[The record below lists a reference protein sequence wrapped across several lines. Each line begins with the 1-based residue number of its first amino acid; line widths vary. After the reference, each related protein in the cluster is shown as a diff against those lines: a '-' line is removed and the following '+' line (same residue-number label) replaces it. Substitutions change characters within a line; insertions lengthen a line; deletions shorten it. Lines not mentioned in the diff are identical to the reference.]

1 MSISTVVFRFLDT
14 PYFSTNELSTISE
27 RTKLESNN
35 FSILHIN
42 IRSIRKN
49 FDAFES
55 FLSSSACRFKALRI
69 TETWCDKSSCKSSL
83 FNIPNYKSVQQYRSI
98 KKKVVDVVYS
108 YTISKILCCV
118 RISIRIIIKKSKYFI
133 DYSQASRW
141 RGKSRCYFFYEA
153 FPAGIYLFKVNN
165 RNTRTRCQICSKL
178 TIKTTKRR

>member
-118 RISIRIIIKKSKYFI
+118 RISIRIIIKKSKDNI
-133 DYSQASRW
+133 LSTIHRPPDGEA
-141 RGKSRCYFFYEA
+141 KAVATFFTRPFQPA
-153 FPAGIYLFKVNN
+153 F
-165 RNTRTRCQICSKL
+165 TCSK
-178 TIKTTKRR
+178 